1 MTRAKQPVTVPVD
14 TSVDD
19 FLATVPDD
27 RRRAD
32 ARRLRVVL
40 QEVSGEAPVLWGAS
54 IVGFGSHRGPTGD
67 FFLVGFSPRKQHLVL
82 YLAGDYADRHAATL
96 ARLGPHRTAKACL
109 YLTRLDAVDES
120 VLREL
125 VDASVRERRGAD
137 RAQGP
142 GGISARPRTPSG

>member
-1 MTRAKQPVTVPVD
+1 MTRAKRPVTVPVD
-14 TSVDD
+14 TKVED

-32 ARRLRVVL
+32 AHRLRAIL
-40 QEVSGEAPVLWGAS
+40 QDVTGEPPVMWGPS

-82 YLAGDYADRHAATL
+82 YLAGDYAARHAATL

-137 RAQGP
+137 GTAAP
-142 GGISARPRTPSG
+142 GV

>member
-1 MTRAKQPVTVPVD
+1 MTRAKGPVTVPVD
-14 TSVDD
+14 TDVDD
-19 FLATVPDD
+19 FLAAVPDD

-32 ARRLRVVL
+32 ARRLRAIL
-40 QEVSGEAPVLWGAS
+40 QDATGEPPVMWGTS

-82 YLAGDYADRHAATL
+82 YLAGDYAERHAAAL

-125 VDASVRERRGAD
+125 VDASVQERRGAD
-137 RAQGP
+137 
-142 GGISARPRTPSG
+142 GGRPAGA